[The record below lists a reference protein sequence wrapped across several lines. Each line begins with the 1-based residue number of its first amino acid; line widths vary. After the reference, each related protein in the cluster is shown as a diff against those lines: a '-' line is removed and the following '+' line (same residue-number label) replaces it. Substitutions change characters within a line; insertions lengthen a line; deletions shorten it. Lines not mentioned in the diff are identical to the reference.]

1 MDESLPVVLTAGNI
15 DAMMTLPLQNEQ
27 ALTAGEPY
35 LVVVGSYGD
44 GGATNDL
51 VIATSGTSEPQTT
64 FYYDMTDVT
73 WYYTTSTPM
82 VRMNFDPALGLN
94 EVSNTVGMNV
104 YPNPANSNATVSF
117 SLNNEADVN
126 INVTD
131 LSGKVVYTNALG
143 TVNGTQSVNV
153 NTDALNSGVY
163 MVNVSVDG
171 TVSTQKLVIRK

>member
-1 MDESLPVVLTAGNI
+1 
-15 DAMMTLPLQNEQ
+15 
-27 ALTAGEPY
+27 
-35 LVVVGSYGD
+35 
-44 GGATNDL
+44 
-51 VIATSGTSEPQTT
+51 
-64 FYYDMTDVT
+64 
-73 WYYTTSTPM
+73 
-82 VRMNFDPALGLN
+82 LN
-94 EVSNTVGMNV
+94 EVANTVGMNV